1 MYICAY
7 IYINACIYIYIVM
20 LHCSSCA
27 NKHLVFFAI
36 RCFGGFKDRSF
47 AIRISFS

>member
-1 MYICAY
+1 MHVYV
-7 IYINACIYIYIVM
+7 CIYIYIVM
-20 LHCSSCA
+20 LHCSSFA